1 MAQTPNQISCLLIPV
16 KDRQLLL
23 PNASVAEIVDFQQ
36 PEKTTGSPEW
46 FLGYIRWRGIRLPVI
61 SYDAANDQGAAP
73 APSQQARIAV
83 TNTIGEHH
91 GNLPFIA
98 FVTEGLP
105 RLMKVTKEE
114 ITERDEVALS
124 FADQAAVRISGE
136 EAFIPKLE
144 KLEELAVKA
153 VSSY

>member
-36 PEKTTGSPEW
+36 PEKTTGSPNW
-46 FLGYIRWRGIRLPVI
+46 FMGYIRWRGIRLPVI
-61 SYDAANDQGAAP
+61 SYDATNNQDIVPEA
-73 APSQQARIAV
+73 SRFARIAV

-91 GNLPFIA
+91 TNLPFIA
-98 FVTEGLP
+98 FLTEGLP

-114 ITERDEVALS
+114 ITERDDVALS
-124 FADQAAVRISGE
+124 LADQAAVKISGE

-153 VSSY
+153 VSSF